1 MPNAQYPILPRHSL
15 LQIERMP
22 LSWEGRKKGPE
33 ISHGKLRE
41 EEKHHC
47 LFSRISPDNISNLK
61 TTISTTDQHYN
72 HIHVGFLMLSADRL
86 STIATAT
93 ASPSCHPCEHHLWA
107 SKHIWCPHRL
117 SLGKPQQFRRIP
129 TVATFQTQ
137 NSHQGGLWQII
148 LYLRAVFT
156 STFFSPAKSLLKLL
170 WMLNV
175 CLCFF
180 VFFHASVSVCV
191 REPLLCESVSSLL
204 LRPRPCWTH

>member
-1 MPNAQYPILPRHSL
+1 
-15 LQIERMP
+15 MP

-47 LFSRISPDNISNLK
+47 LFSHISPDNISNLK

-72 HIHVGFLMLSADRL
+72 HIHVGFLMLSADSL
-86 STIATAT
+86 SIIATAT

-107 SKHIWCPHRL
+107 SKHIWCPRRL

-148 LYLRAVFT
+148 LYLRVQHFLAPQKVCWNSFGCWMCVCVSLCF
-156 STFFSPAKSLLKLL
+156 STPL
-170 WMLNV
+170 
-175 CLCFF
+175 CLC
-180 VFFHASVSVCV
+180 VCESHYCV
-191 REPLLCESVSSLL
+191 RVFRHFCCAPAEPTKCSLQGGF
-204 LRPRPCWTH
+204 CMKIQ